1 MSTFCVSWALNNV
14 RCAAVDK
21 VILIAIAERCDD
33 FGNADKE
40 IYQIDIAEK
49 ADISVRSVQRRL
61 KNLQAVGVVEIFT
74 KQLAREKRVN
84 TYKLNI
90 EQVFDLTGKEKIGDN
105 LSPIVEKGVDNSG
118 PVEGEGDKLSPIL
131 EEIGDT
137 AVSCISEINT
147 TNCRLSQEI
156 GDTAVS
162 CIPKINTTNCRV
174 SPEIGDKLSCISEDR
189 RQSSVAYIEEIGDT
203 AVSYG
208 NNYLQ
213 YNTNTNT
220 TQSSSMVDMAIDWFP
235 SKSILNSIKDQDPGY
250 IEFCLG
256 TFRAYWLSHPKRRQ
270 SQGRFDSHF
279 LKHLEVNRSKW
290 DAAPKPMTSD
300 WNPDPQVVEQLSG
313 DGVPLGFIDEILPE
327 FRMYWIDRKSV
338 RPSWNK
344 VFLKHAEKQY
354 QFRQGDLSH
363 VSN

>member
-61 KNLQAVGVVEIFT
+61 KKLQAVGVVEIFT

-90 EQVFDLTGKEKIGDN
+90 EQVFNLTGKGKIGDN

-118 PVEGEGDKLSPIL
+118 PAEGEGDKLSPIL

-147 TNCRLSQEI
+147 T
-156 GDTAVS
+156 
-162 CIPKINTTNCRV
+162 KCRV
-174 SPEIGDKLSCISEDR
+174 SP
-189 RQSSVAYIEEIGDT
+189 EIGDT

-235 SKSILNSIKDQDPGY
+235 SKSILDSFKDQDPGY

-313 DGVPLGFIDEILPE
+313 DGIPLWFLDDILPE